1 MSDPAEV
8 TLTAPFDPIPFTITG
23 PADDRGVIGEIRRS
37 GSRYEPGVMRAVSR
51 VLGRSSVSFDI
62 GANIGVFAVV
72 MARLSP
78 RGMVYAF
85 EPAAETYEFLVRNL
99 SRNSSGNF
107 VAEQAAAYRETGS
120 VSFVFSP
127 SYPAG
132 SFVGEAAPPD
142 GELRTVAA
150 VALDDYVERNGITQV
165 DLIMIDAEGAE
176 VSVLAGAATTLARHR
191 PVLLAEIN
199 PALLQ
204 RLGGTSYRELAALLR
219 QHHELCSMDEE
230 GEATLLLSDDHLD
243 LLLRREGVIDV
254 LCLPQPKGVG
264 RAARRRGERQLAEL
278 RAEFEGSS
286 PPATCFLVEPAFTI
300 SVPVDVIAAPPDG
313 QVVLDVSVANTS
325 RYWFTSDSLYYPVN
339 VSYRWFHTDGRRVDG
354 VDAHRGRFT
363 PALAPGTSATVE
375 LAVHFPVEPGTYVL
389 GLTLV
394 QENYA
399 WFDELDA
406 SLRCVLSGIVAD

>member
-1 MSDPAEV
+1 MSEPAEV
-8 TLTAPFDPIPFTITG
+8 TLTAPFDPVPFAIAG
-23 PADDRGVIGEIRRS
+23 PGDDRGVIGEIRRS
-37 GSRYEPGVMRAVSR
+37 GGRYEPGVMRAVSR

-78 RGMVYAF
+78 KGMVYAF
-85 EPAAETYEFLVRNL
+85 EPASETHEFLVRNL
-99 SRNSSGNF
+99 SRNSPSNF
-107 VAEQAAAYRETGS
+107 VAEQAAAYKESGT

-127 SYPAG
+127 TYPAG

-142 GELRTVAA
+142 GELRTVPA
-150 VALDDYVERNGITQV
+150 VAIDDYVERKAITRV

-176 VSVLAGAATTLARHR
+176 VSVLRGAQQTLQRHR

-204 RLGGTSYRELAALLR
+204 RLGGTSYRELAGLLR

-230 GEATLLLSDDHLD
+230 GEATLLASDDHLD

-254 LCLPQPKGVG
+254 LCLPKPKGAG

-278 RAEFEGSS
+278 QAEFEGPSA
-286 PPATCFLVEPAFTI
+286 PASCFLVDPAFTI
-300 SVPVDVIAAPPDG
+300 SVGVEVIAAPTDG
-313 QVVLDVSVANTS
+313 QVVIDVSVTNTS
-325 RYWFTSDSLYYPVN
+325 RYWFTSDSLYYPVHL
-339 VSYRWFHTDGRRVDG
+339 SYRWFHTDGRRVEG
-354 VDAHRGRFT
+354 VAANRGRFE
-363 PALAPGTSATVE
+363 PALAPGTSATIA
-375 LAVHFPVEPGTYVL
+375 LPVHFPVEPGTYEI

-399 WFDELDA
+399 WFDELDPA
-406 SLRCVLSGIVAD
+406 LRYVLSGIVSG

>member
-8 TLTAPFDPIPFTITG
+8 TLTAPFDPVPFTIAG

-37 GSRYEPGVMRAVSR
+37 GSHYEPGVMRAVGR

-72 MARLSP
+72 MARLSSK
-78 RGMVYAF
+78 GMVYAF
-85 EPAAETYEFLVRNL
+85 EPAAETYQFLLHNL

-107 VAEQAAAYRETGS
+107 VAEQAAAFRETGT

-142 GELRTVAA
+142 GELRTVPA
-150 VALDDYVERNGITQV
+150 VALDDYVERKGITRV

-176 VSVLAGAATTLARHR
+176 VSVLLGARATLARHR

-219 QHHELCSMDEE
+219 QHHELCSMDSE

-243 LLLRREGVIDV
+243 LLLRREGVIDA
-254 LCLPQPKGVG
+254 LCLPKPKGAG

-286 PPATCFLVEPAFTI
+286 PPASCFLVEPAFVI
-300 SVPVDVIAAPPDG
+300 SASVEVVAAPPDG
-313 QVVLDVSVANTS
+313 QVVLDVSVTNTS
-325 RYWFTSDSLYYPVN
+325 RYWFTSDSVYYPVHL
-339 VSYRWFHTDGRRVDG
+339 SYRWYHADGRRAEG
-354 VDAHRGRFT
+354 VAAHRGRFD
-363 PALAPGTSATVE
+363 PALAPGALTTIA

-389 GLTLV
+389 CLTLV

-399 WFDELDA
+399 WFDELDP
-406 SLRCVLSGIVAD
+406 SLRCLVPGAVVG